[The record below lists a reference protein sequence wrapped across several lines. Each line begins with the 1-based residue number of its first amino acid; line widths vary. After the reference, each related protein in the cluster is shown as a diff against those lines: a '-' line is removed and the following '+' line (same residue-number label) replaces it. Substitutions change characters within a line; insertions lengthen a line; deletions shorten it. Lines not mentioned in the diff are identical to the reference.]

1 MVYAIPRLKKSS
13 PVDLESLP
21 HKMSSSQAR
30 HDHDAMEISGTS
42 AGVPM
47 RGYKEQNYA
56 GIPNAEARREAKEA
70 YFHDIINWNRLVNSS
85 KLGGR
90 LKDRVTLCKLPS
102 HTEYIK
108 FWQQYKRDQVFDETW
123 EKYIPGRED
132 WDRNG
137 VSTKLSVV
145 DRCLRFSKYKDMSTV
160 EKIFA
165 GSKWTLI
172 DQLISGC
179 DDEDLRARAT
189 QEINR
194 IRLVLG
200 HGMALRVVTGMRV
213 DGSFVRWL
221 FTDSIVSYLS
231 NVIVTGALQ
240 DYSRSGERDN
250 GRWADT
256 LSRATR
262 SVMRYVAVK
271 TDWMML
277 GYV

>member
-1 MVYAIPRLKKSS
+1 
-13 PVDLESLP
+13 
-21 HKMSSSQAR
+21 
-30 HDHDAMEISGTS
+30 
-42 AGVPM
+42 
-47 RGYKEQNYA
+47 
-56 GIPNAEARREAKEA
+56 
-70 YFHDIINWNRLVNSS
+70 
-85 KLGGR
+85 
-90 LKDRVTLCKLPS
+90 
-102 HTEYIK
+102 
-108 FWQQYKRDQVFDETW
+108 
-123 EKYIPGRED
+123 
-132 WDRNG
+132 
-137 VSTKLSVV
+137 
-145 DRCLRFSKYKDMSTV
+145 MSTV